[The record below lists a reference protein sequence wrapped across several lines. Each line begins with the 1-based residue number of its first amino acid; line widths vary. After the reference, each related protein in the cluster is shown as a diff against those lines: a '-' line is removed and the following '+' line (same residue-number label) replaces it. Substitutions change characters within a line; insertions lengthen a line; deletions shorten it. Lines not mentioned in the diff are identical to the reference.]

1 MSIGVKVDID
11 CSMTCLCFELLQI
24 AIGNRAEFSRTPIES
39 EWLGIYAWMQK
50 QALTGIAFLG
60 IEHLPK
66 DQKPPRRLLLEW
78 YVQTEQIKKRNAE
91 LETEAL
97 GVVNKILK
105 DGFQSVVLK
114 GHGIARLY
122 PRGYYRISGDIDLW
136 LSGQRCKIEKYVRE
150 LLPKCSFVYHN
161 VAIHSKGHIELELH
175 FTPSWMFGYFT
186 NNSLQRFFKTHA
198 VQLFDKV
205 QKPTN
210 YTELPIPSLGFNR
223 IYILVHIYRHLFGEG
238 IGLRQLMDY
247 YYVLQQG
254 FTEEERIET
263 LRVLSS
269 LNMLRFTK
277 AVMYVLKTVFAMQD
291 RFLLMEPDEKEG
303 RFLLNEIMQAGNFG
317 HYDTRIKRITNES
330 SVHVFYR
337 RVKRNFRFLR
347 SYPSEVLW
355 TPFFKIWHFCWRLY
369 KNG

>member
-66 DQKPPRRLLLEW
+66 EQKPPRRLLLEW

-97 GVVNKILK
+97 GVVNKFLK

-136 LSGQRCKIEKYVRE
+136 FGAERRDVERYVRK
-150 LLPKCSFVYHN
+150 LVPDGRFLYHHVDFMPRN
-161 VAIHSKGHIELELH
+161 GTEIEIH
-175 FTPSWMFGYFT
+175 FTPSWMSGYDT
-186 NNSLQRFFKTHA
+186 NKALQRFFKTHA
-198 VQLFDKV
+198 GQLFDKV

-277 AVMYVLKTVFAMQD
+277 AVMYVLQTVFGMQD
-291 RFLLMEPDEKEG
+291 RFLLMEPNEKEG

-317 HYDTRIKRITNES
+317 HHDTRIKRITNES

-369 KNG
+369 KNR